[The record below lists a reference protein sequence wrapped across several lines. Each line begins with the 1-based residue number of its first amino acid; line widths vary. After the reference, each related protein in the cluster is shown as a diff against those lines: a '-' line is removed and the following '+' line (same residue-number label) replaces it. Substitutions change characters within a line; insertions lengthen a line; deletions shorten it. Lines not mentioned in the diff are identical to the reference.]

1 MSLLHRPNRL
11 QLPNTYSYGKQR
23 LNCIELSGRLV
34 ERKILRH
41 TPAGVPVSEGRL
53 QHSSAQ
59 VEGGAERVVE
69 VEIAVLALGEP
80 ARWLQAA
87 PLGGVVKATG
97 FLAAKSRSSKMP
109 VLHVNSIEFLEG
121 NENGSILQEE
131 G

>member
-1 MSLLHRPNRL
+1 MR
-11 QLPNTYSYGKQR
+11 Y
-23 LNCIELSGRLV
+23 
-34 ERKILRH
+34 

-59 VEGGAERVVE
+59 IESGVKRLVEL
-69 VEIAVLALGEP
+69 EIAVLALGES

-87 PLGGVVKATG
+87 PLGGAVKITG
-97 FLAAKSRSSKMP
+97 FLAAKSRTSKMP

>member
-1 MSLLHRPNRL
+1 MR
-11 QLPNTYSYGKQR
+11 Y
-23 LNCIELSGRLV
+23 
-34 ERKILRH
+34 
-41 TPAGVPVSEGRL
+41 TPAGVPVSEGWL
-53 QHSSAQ
+53 QHGSTQTES
-59 VEGGAERVVE
+59 GTGRLVE

-87 PLGGVVKATG
+87 PLGGTVSVTG
-97 FLAAKSRSSKMP
+97 FLAARNRNSKTP